1 MPYSCKHCGKKY
13 ATKFNH
19 RVHEKKCVQQTS
31 HVTLKTDKR
40 SKRNDSKIEPKR
52 LKEKNSKDF
61 KFKSSKRPKTE
72 KSENASNEEEEKSE
86 LIYERFL
93 KSLKT
98 KDGKLNS
105 PTPTQYLPTPT
116 KDLPTPT
123 QYLPANP
130 EYSPTPINPYSPTHP
145 EYSPTY
151 AEYSP
156 TTLENLP
163 MYPTPILDK
172 KPLNDSKIEAK
183 RKKNRR
189 QGNAF
194 WVLYLPLSKPICIE
208 VFFAKT
214 NFEIINFVKWQIKID
229 FFKSERCSRF

>member
-19 RVHEKKCVQQTS
+19 RVHENKCVNF
-31 HVTLKTDKR
+31 TLKTDKR